1 MGSRIIKYTV
11 SQEAKSREVVL
22 VDVRLVLM
30 TAPVDTYKNRIDKNT
45 ISSDQVENIFWRA
58 WLRVPYYA
66 KKSLNQCFLTV
77 IMCLQ
82 PVNEQSKQKCVA
94 CGLCLNN
101 LFSSAFLL
109 VLPPPG
115 HIQM

>member
-1 MGSRIIKYTV
+1 MKCRIIGVGSRIIKYTV

-30 TAPVDTYKNRIDKNT
+30 TTPVDTYKNRLDKNT
-45 ISSDQVENIFWRA
+45 ISSEQVENILWRA

-66 KKSLNQCFLTV
+66 KKSLYQCFLIV

-82 PVNEQSKQKCVA
+82 PANEQSKQKYVA
-94 CGLCLNN
+94 W
-101 LFSSAFLL
+101 FVFK
-109 VLPPPG
+109 
-115 HIQM
+115 